1 MRWSNGVPALIR
13 QGKVFWTFF
22 FSIFPSF
29 PSTSTSIIRRI
40 VISLVLVIFEIY
52 LVEIDIAVFFV
63 FSDSILI
70 FASDFII
77 PFYKLKP
84 TFSTKEF
91 FSIVLG
97 NSNRHAT
104 DKNKVSHTAICFIR
118 IVQNSC
124 RWNGYC
130 LKFNPFC
137 TLGKSGERD

>member
-29 PSTSTSIIRRI
+29 PSTSISMVRRM
-40 VISLVLVIFEIY
+40 VINRVLAIFELC
-52 LVEIDIAVFFV
+52 LVEIDIAVFFA

-70 FASDFII
+70 LASDSVV

-84 TFSTKEF
+84 TFSTEKL
-91 FSIVLG
+91 FSVVLG
-97 NSNRHAT
+97 NSHRHAT
-104 DKNKVSHTAICFIR
+104 NKNKVSHTAICLIR

-137 TLGKSGERD
+137 TLRKSGERD

>member
-13 QGKVFWTFF
+13 QGKVFCTFF
-22 FSIFPSF
+22 FSIFPSL
-29 PSTSTSIIRRI
+29 PSTSISIVRRI
-40 VISLVLVIFEIY
+40 VMSLVLAIFEIY
-52 LVEIDIAVFFV
+52 LVEIDIAVFFI

-70 FASDFII
+70 LTSDFVV
-77 PFYKLKP
+77 PFYKLKL
-84 TFSTKEF
+84 TFSTEKL
-91 FSIVLG
+91 FSVVLG
-97 NSNRHAT
+97 NSYRHAT
-104 DKNKVSHTAICFIR
+104 NKDEVSYTAICLIR